1 MNNCSHCREALQSHR
16 EKPFVPYS
24 GNINDQ
30 LHHCPS
36 CGANWF
42 QYNKYFHLWC
52 RVQFEVVEAILQ
64 GRDVTIDIG
73 TGTIVPG
80 PAMSE

>member
-1 MNNCSHCREALQSHR
+1 MACNECVAAQKSHR
-16 EKPFVPYS
+16 ESPFVPYS

-36 CGANWF
+36 CGTNWF
-42 QYNKYFHLWC
+42 QCNQHFHLWSQ
-52 RVQFEVVEAILQ
+52 VQNDAFQALLV
-64 GRDVTIDIG
+64 GRDVTIDIA
-73 TGTIVPG
+73 TGSIVPG